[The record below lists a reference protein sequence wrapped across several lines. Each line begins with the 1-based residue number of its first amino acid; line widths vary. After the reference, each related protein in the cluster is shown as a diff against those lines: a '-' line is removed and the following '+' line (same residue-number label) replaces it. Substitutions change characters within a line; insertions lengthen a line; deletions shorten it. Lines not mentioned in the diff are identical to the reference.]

1 MKRLFARVLLALAAT
16 GLAVAALTACS
27 GKASDQPKIGFSIDD
42 MEGLIRQAYR
52 RYDFAVSVAAV
63 GLAAAASIWLTR
75 FGGPLATVW
84 IANGLA
90 IAALMRRGGEGMLR
104 FLAITTAMVW
114 LLGVL
119 GGFSALNALNLTLV
133 NALEIG
139 WVVRMLS
146 GSEGVTYLEQPLG
159 VQRFIVWAV
168 VVAPVVTSALAAPVH
183 ALETGASVWL
193 TLGMRSCSHA
203 LGNEIGRAHV

>member
-1 MKRLFARVLLALAAT
+1 
-16 GLAVAALTACS
+16 
-27 GKASDQPKIGFSIDD
+27 

-119 GGFSALNALNLTLV
+119 GGFSALNALNLTLDRKS
-133 NALEIG
+133 
-139 WVVRMLS
+139 VV
-146 GSEGVTYLEQPLG
+146 
-159 VQRFIVWAV
+159 
-168 VVAPVVTSALAAPVH
+168 
-183 ALETGASVWL
+183 
-193 TLGMRSCSHA
+193 
-203 LGNEIGRAHV
+203 